1 MLKNSFSVISKISF
15 LALIIVTLIAE
26 SAFPQSPDTLW
37 TKTFG
42 GSNIDVGYAVQ
53 ETRDGGYIISGYTRS
68 FGTVS
73 GRNVWLIKTD
83 IMGNLQWHNTFGGN
97 ADDEAYA
104 VQQTADGGYIIAGY
118 TKSFG
123 SGLMDAYLI
132 KADSL
137 GNFVW
142 ERMFGGAQDDEAYG
156 VLQAS
161 DGGYIIA
168 GATSSFGAGSRDAF
182 LIKTDA
188 NGTELWR
195 KTFGGLSSD
204 GARNVQKTSD
214 GGFILSGW
222 TFSLGPAAVGNAVL
236 YKADSLGNQQWAK
249 AYGGTDV
256 DRGLYVQQTSDGG
269 YIFTGYTASVGAGN
283 DDAWVVK
290 TDNLGN
296 EAWSKTFGGTVRD
309 YGNSIALTPD
319 GGCIITGY
327 TISFGAGGDDLW
339 MIKLNSTGTE
349 EWRKLLGGTA
359 SDVGY
364 DIKVTRDGS
373 YVVTGHTLSYGAG
386 VHDVWLIKTGSV
398 IPVELL
404 RFTGAVINNSINLR
418 WSTASEINNKEFEIQ
433 RSVSGAACN
442 SAEAWQTAGF
452 IPGSGTTTETQDYTF
467 SDNELIPGTYRYR
480 LIQKDFDGSEHI
492 FYLAEAL
499 EVTAVAGFSLS
510 QNYPNPFSKSTLISY
525 HVPPGKNREA
535 EFVTLKVK
543 NILGEDVATLVNEAK
558 SPGRH
563 EAVFD
568 AAGLPAGIYF
578 CEMSAGEYK
587 AVKKLIKIK

>member
-1 MLKNSFSVISKISF
+1 MLTNSFSVISKISF
-15 LALIIVTLIAE
+15 LALIIVTMIAKP
-26 SAFPQSPDTLW
+26 AFPQSPDTLW

-53 ETRDGGYIISGYTRS
+53 ETRDGGYIIAGYTRS

-104 VQQTADGGYIIAGY
+104 VHQTADGGYIIAGY

-132 KADSL
+132 KTDSM

-156 VLQAS
+156 VLQAN

-195 KTFGGLSSD
+195 RPFGGLSSD

-256 DRGLYVQQTSDGG
+256 DRGLYVQQTPDGG
-269 YIFTGYTASVGAGN
+269 YIFTGYTASIGAGN

-319 GGCIITGY
+319 GGYIITGY

-339 MIKLNSTGTE
+339 MIKLNSSGTE

-404 RFTGAVINNSINLR
+404 SFNGTVINNSINLR
-418 WSTASEINNKEFEIQ
+418 WSTASEINNKEFVIQ
-433 RSVSGAACN
+433 RAVSGA
-442 SAEAWQTAGF
+442 AWQTAGI
-452 IPGSGTTTETQDYTF
+452 IPGSGTTTEPKEYSF
-467 SDNELIPGTYRYR
+467 SDNELLPGTYRYR
-480 LIQKDFDGSEHI
+480 LIQKDFDGSGHF
-492 FYLAEAL
+492 FYLSEAL
-499 EVTAVAGFSLS
+499 EVTAGTGFSLM
-510 QNYPNPFSKSTLISY
+510 QNYPNPFCESTTITY
-525 HVPPGKNREA
+525 TVPSGRNREA
-535 EFVTLKVK
+535 GLVSIKVK
-543 NILGEDVATLVNEAK
+543 NILGEDVAIPVNEIK
-558 SPGRH
+558 SPGKH
-563 EAVFD
+563 DLIFNS
-568 AAGLPAGIYF
+568 AGLPAGIYIL
-578 CEMSAGEYK
+578 EMSAGEYK
-587 AVKKLIKIK
+587 SVKKLIKIK

>member
-1 MLKNSFSVISKISF
+1 MLTRYFSVVSRIPSCVFILF
-15 LALIIVTLIAE
+15 LLNAHSV
-26 SAFPQSPDTLW
+26 FPQSPDTLW

-68 FGTVS
+68 FGTAS

-83 IMGNLQWHNTFGGN
+83 IMGNLQWQNTFGGN

-118 TKSFG
+118 TKSYG

-132 KADSL
+132 KADSM

-142 ERMFGGAQDDEAYG
+142 ERMSGGAQDDEAYG
-156 VLQAS
+156 VLQTG
-161 DGGYIIA
+161 DGGFIIA

-188 NGTELWR
+188 NGNELWR

-214 GGFILSGW
+214 GGYILTGW
-222 TFSLGPAAVGNAVL
+222 TFSLGPQAVGNAVL

-249 AYGGTDV
+249 AYGGADV

-269 YIFTGYTASVGAGN
+269 YIFTGYTASTGAGN

-296 EAWSKTFGGTVRD
+296 QVWSRTFGGTVRD
-309 YGNSIALTPD
+309 YGNSIAVTPD
-319 GGCIITGY
+319 GGCIMTGY

-339 MIKLNSTGTE
+339 LIKLNSSGNE

-373 YVVTGHTLSYGAG
+373 YIVTGHTLSYGAG

-398 IPVELL
+398 IPVELIS
-404 RFTGAVINNSINLR
+404 FTGITNNYGVELR
-418 WSTASEINNKEFEIQ
+418 WVTSTEINNIGFEIQ
-433 RSVSGAACN
+433 RQQVSESNGREL
-442 SAEAWQTAGF
+442 SWETAGF
-452 IPGSGTTTETQDYTF
+452 VAGKGTTTGKTEYTF
-467 SDNELIPGTYRYR
+467 YDNNLPSGNFRYR
-480 LIQKDFDGSEHI
+480 LIQLDYDGSQYIH
-492 FYLAEAL
+492 YLSTII
-499 EVTAVAGFSLS
+499 EVKSTSTFKLS
-510 QNYPNPFSKSTLISY
+510 QNYPNPFSQSTIIKYAVPEPGGNVLIKIRN
-525 HVPPGKNREA
+525 P
-535 EFVTLKVK
+535 
-543 NILGEDVATLVNEAK
+543 LGEEVVKLADELK
-558 SPGRH
+558 SPG
-563 EAVFD
+563 EYEIKVD
-568 AAGLPAGIYF
+568 ASYLPGGIYF
-578 CEMSAGEYK
+578 YEITAGKYK
-587 AVKKLIKIK
+587 EVKKLIIVR